1 MDTQATQLRPS
12 RPTVLGSV
20 STLGA
25 ALPFLALLV
34 VGVLFPLFGG
44 GYWGVIATRACVYW
58 VLVSG
63 LNLVVGFAGQIAIGW
78 VALLTLGAYT
88 TSVLAA
94 GNVMPALPP
103 YLALAIA
110 AVVGAIFGL
119 IIGLPALRLRT
130 FYFAITT
137 LGFATIVTQVA
148 LAWQSVTGG
157 GVGVAGPIFPEPF
170 ASQWG
175 FYYFCFGLAAICTW
189 TTANIAASRFG
200 RALTAIRDAEVAA
213 EASGIAKPAL
223 LGAVFLFSGA
233 VAAVAG
239 GLFAALQSY
248 ITPDAFTLD
257 LSVLFFIAILIGGR
271 GSILGPLL
279 GTILL
284 TVLPEF
290 AAPLVAWSTFLYAAL
305 LLVIV
310 LVIPGGIAELLDFK
324 NRRPLESDRAII
336 PRPDLLD
343 RLLGTTPNAGA
354 LTLQQVALSFG
365 GVQAIDGLDLEIR
378 PGQVH
383 GLIGPNGSGKTTT
396 LNVISGYYAPQ
407 RGAVRLND
415 AAMPVLARHQRA
427 RMRIARTF
435 QTPRIV
441 GSASVLQ
448 NVMIGGTI
456 DGEGTFVESLLSLP
470 RHRRDEAMLRDTA
483 MLALA
488 AVGLER
494 LAQVRADRLQ
504 HSELRFTE
512 IARALMLR
520 PAFLLLDEPAA
531 GLSAEE
537 IARLSALLLAIARAG
552 TGVLLVEHH
561 PDLIF
566 DICHY
571 VTVLN
576 LGMPISE
583 PDPLLDVAG
592 LSSGYGKIGVLRGVD
607 LNVGAGEVVALL
619 GPNGAGKTTLLRAVS
634 GLLPWSGSVRFAGRD
649 LAGFSPRETVR
660 CGLAHVV
667 EGHRVFTQLSVL
679 DNLLLAAYDLPRGER
694 AVRVEE
700 VFGLFPEIA
709 AKRHERAAALSGG
722 QQQILAVAQG
732 LVRRPRLLMLDEPSA
747 GLSPVLVDRVLVVV
761 QRLRE
766 AGTAVLLVEQLIEKA
781 LALADR
787 VYALARGSIVL
798 EAKTGEADLP
808 LRLQHAYMATGS
820 FHT

>member
-1 MDTQATQLRPS
+1 METPAAKLPRS
-12 RPTVLGSV
+12 RASVLGSA
-20 STLGA
+20 STLAA
-25 ALPFLALLV
+25 ALPFLVLLV
-34 VGVLFPLFGG
+34 VGVSFPLYGG
-44 GYWGVIATRACVYW
+44 GYWGLIATRACVYW

-94 GNVMPALPP
+94 GNVMPAFSP

-110 AVVGAIFGL
+110 TVVGAIFGL
-119 IIGLPALRLRT
+119 IVGLPALRLRT

-157 GVGVAGPIFPEPF
+157 GVGVPGPIFPEPF
-170 ASQWG
+170 SSQWG
-175 FYYFCFGLAAICTW
+175 FYYFCFGLAAIFTW
-189 TTANIAASRFG
+189 MTANIAASRFG

-223 LGAVFLFSGA
+223 LGTVFLFSGA

-257 LSVLFFIAILIGGR
+257 LSILFFIAILIGGR

-290 AAPLVAWSTFLYAAL
+290 AAPLVAWSTFLYALL

-310 LVIPGGIAELLDFK
+310 LAIPGGIAEMLDFK
-324 NRRPLESDRAII
+324 NRRPLESHRAII
-336 PRPDLLD
+336 PRPDLLA
-343 RLLGTTPNAGA
+343 RLLGAPTHAGA
-354 LTLQQVALSFG
+354 LTLEQVALSFG
-365 GVQAIDGLDLEIR
+365 GVHAIDGLDLEIR

-396 LNVISGYYAPQ
+396 LNVISGYYTPQ
-407 RGAVRLND
+407 CGAVRLNG
-415 AAMPVLARHQRA
+415 APLPVLARHRRA
-427 RMRIARTF
+427 HMRIARTF

-456 DGEGTFVESLLSLP
+456 DGKGTFVESLLALP
-470 RHRRDEAMLRDTA
+470 RHRRDEVMLRDTA

-488 AVGLER
+488 AVGLEQ
-494 LAQVRADRLQ
+494 LAPVRADRLQ

-520 PAFLLLDEPAA
+520 PTFLLLDEPAA

-537 IARLSALLLAIARAG
+537 IGRLGALLAAIARTG

-561 PDLIF
+561 ADLIF
-566 DICHY
+566 EICHH

-576 LGMPISE
+576 LGRM
-583 PDPLLDVAG
+583 LAAG
-592 LSSGYGKIGVLRGVD
+592 TSAEIRSHR
-607 LNVGAGEVVALL
+607 EVVNAYL
-619 GPNGAGKTTLLRAVS
+619 GG
-634 GLLPWSGSVRFAGRD
+634 
-649 LAGFSPRETVR
+649 
-660 CGLAHVV
+660 
-667 EGHRVFTQLSVL
+667 
-679 DNLLLAAYDLPRGER
+679 
-694 AVRVEE
+694 
-700 VFGLFPEIA
+700 
-709 AKRHERAAALSGG
+709 
-722 QQQILAVAQG
+722 
-732 LVRRPRLLMLDEPSA
+732 
-747 GLSPVLVDRVLVVV
+747 
-761 QRLRE
+761 
-766 AGTAVLLVEQLIEKA
+766 
-781 LALADR
+781 
-787 VYALARGSIVL
+787 
-798 EAKTGEADLP
+798 
-808 LRLQHAYMATGS
+808 
-820 FHT
+820 